1 MSERS
6 EGITLAELDGM
17 PLGKLTGVGAKREA
31 GFAAL
36 DVHTLYD
43 VLTTYPRRYIDRTNS
58 ATIRVDAG
66 RSGHGYG
73 RGCECD

>member
-58 ATIRVDAG
+58 ATIAELMPDDQGMVMSRLRV
-66 RSGHGYG
+66 
-73 RGCECD
+73 